1 MEGRAILRITT
12 VVGARPQ
19 FIKASALRALV
30 DSDADVAERLIH
42 TGQHY
47 DDAMSGVFFRELGIR
62 PPEASLEVGSG
73 SHGAMTGRMLE
84 RIEADL
90 ADHPA
95 DVLLVYGDTNS
106 TLAGALAAAKL
117 GVPVAHV
124 EAGLRS
130 FNRAMPE
137 EINRIVADHVADVL
151 YAPTQTA
158 YDQLLREAVSPEKV
172 ELVGDVMY
180 DVALVQAARTHKVA
194 DALATYGLRANEFV
208 FATVHRA
215 ETTDSETIL
224 RAVVEGLRGLARSVP
239 VLWSV
244 HPRTEQALKAHGVST
259 EPVRTTGPLSFH
271 ETLQLVRAARFVAT
285 DSGGLQKEAFFH
297 RTPCVTMRTET
308 EWGELVE
315 SGWNRLAPPDSAE
328 TLAGALLDALDAPPG
343 RDVAP
348 YGDGRAAEKIL
359 ASLKERYAT

>member
-1 MEGRAILRITT
+1 
-12 VVGARPQ
+12 
-19 FIKASALRALV
+19 
-30 DSDADVAERLIH
+30 
-42 TGQHY
+42 
-47 DDAMSGVFFRELGIR
+47 
-62 PPEASLEVGSG
+62 
-73 SHGAMTGRMLE
+73 MLE
-84 RIEADL
+84 RVEADL
-90 ADHPA
+90 TDHPA

-106 TLAGALAAAKL
+106 TLAGALAAVKL

-158 YDQLLREAVSPEKV
+158 YDQLIREAVPPGRV

-180 DVALVQAARTHKVA
+180 DVALAQAARTQDVT
-194 DALATYGLRANEFV
+194 DALATHGLGRKEFV

-215 ETTDSETIL
+215 ETTDSEPRL
-224 RAVVEGLRGLARSVP
+224 RTVVEGLRALAQTVP
-239 VLWSV
+239 VIWSV
-244 HPRTEQALKAHGVST
+244 HPRTQQALNTHGIST

-297 RTPCVTMRTET
+297 RTPCVTMRAET
-308 EWGELVE
+308 EWVELVE

-328 TLAGALLDALDAPPG
+328 TLARALHEALGAPPG
-343 RDVAP
+343 LDAAP

-359 ASLKERYAT
+359 ASLKARYAR